1 MLHSVS
7 TCLSINISSICIS
20 FTSMSK
26 HSGEKPD
33 KIHMSFMK
41 QCTGMAEPFCEFLH
55 ERYPLLHFHIIC
67 YTPQMLH

>member
-41 QCTGMAEPFCEFLH
+41 QCTGMAEPFCEFLALPYH
-55 ERYPLLHFHIIC
+55 LLHSPNA
-67 YTPQMLH
+67 TLVSLQM